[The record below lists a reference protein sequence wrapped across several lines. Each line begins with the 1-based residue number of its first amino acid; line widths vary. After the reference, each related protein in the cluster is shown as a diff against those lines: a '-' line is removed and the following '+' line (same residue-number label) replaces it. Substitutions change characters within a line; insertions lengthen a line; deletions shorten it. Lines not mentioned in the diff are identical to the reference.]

1 MKLKQLP
8 IIIISPNVE
17 NEFEK
22 FKIYKLLITTTP
34 NKHMLLNVQNPYIL
48 PLVKFDHSRMDNPKY
63 VM

>member
-34 NKHMLLNVQNPYIL
+34 NKHMLLNV
-48 PLVKFDHSRMDNPKY
+48 
-63 VM
+63 